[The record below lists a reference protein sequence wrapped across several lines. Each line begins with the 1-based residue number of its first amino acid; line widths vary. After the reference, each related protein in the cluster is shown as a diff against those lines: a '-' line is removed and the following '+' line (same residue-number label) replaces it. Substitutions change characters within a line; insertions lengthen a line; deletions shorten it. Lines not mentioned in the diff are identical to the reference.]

1 MTTPH
6 AAAPVPPPS
15 LVRRLAVEAHAVWL
29 ATRDPRTPLAAR
41 AVGWFVAAYA
51 LSPIDLI
58 PDFIPVLGLVD
69 DALLIPLGIWLFER
83 MLPAGRMEE
92 YRAEAME
99 AQSGPEGMAGVA
111 IVIALWAAMVVIGYL
126 LVRSFWS

>member
-1 MTTPH
+1 MTAPH
-6 AAAPVPPPS
+6 SAAPVPPPS
-15 LVRRLAVEAHAVWL
+15 LARRLAIEAHAVWL
-29 ATRDPRTPLAAR
+29 ATRDPRTPLTAR
-41 AVGWFVAAYA
+41 AVGWLIAAYA

-99 AQSGPEGMAGVA
+99 AQSGPQGIAGAA
-111 IVIALWAAMVVIGYL
+111 IVIALWAAMVVAGYL
-126 LVRSFWS
+126 LVRLLWS

>member
-1 MTTPH
+1 MTTPDSVV
-6 AAAPVPPPS
+6 PVPPPS
-15 LVRRLAVEAHAVWL
+15 LARRLAIEAHAVWL

-41 AVGWFVAAYA
+41 VVGWLIAAYA

-58 PDFIPVLGLVD
+58 PDFIPVLGLLD

-83 MLPAGRMEE
+83 MLPEGRMEE

-99 AQSGPEGMAGVA
+99 AQAGPEGMAGVA
-111 IVIALWAAMVVIGYL
+111 IVIALWAAMVVAGYL
-126 LVRSFWS
+126 LVRFFWG